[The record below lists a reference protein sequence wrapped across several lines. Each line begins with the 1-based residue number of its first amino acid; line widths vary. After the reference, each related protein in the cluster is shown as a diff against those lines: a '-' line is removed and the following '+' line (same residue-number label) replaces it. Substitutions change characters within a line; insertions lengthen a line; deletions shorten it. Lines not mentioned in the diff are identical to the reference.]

1 MSNGNLAKFISLE
14 KLFTAIKH
22 GRVELE
28 IHLRNG
34 EIASVI
40 TKGNKKLL
48 FNSSEKDINNN
59 QAALEYIVKRVGQ
72 QLEKKISSEL
82 IFKVRNVGDQ
92 IKSVE
97 LESTQTIK

>member
-1 MSNGNLAKFISLE
+1 MSDNLAKFVSLE
-14 KLFTAIKH
+14 KLFSAIKH

-28 IHLRNG
+28 VQLRNG
-34 EIASVI
+34 EVASV
-40 TKGNKKLL
+40 TAKGNKKLL

-59 QAALEYIVKRVGQ
+59 QVALEYIVKRVGQ